1 MARGRLQA
9 TATGGA
15 ERMDYRMTKSTG
27 MVITLHWSK
36 QGKWVERK
44 RDWGNLAS
52 KSCHAERVGE
62 DVWLFPKSVP
72 HTAVHGWLEERLTA
86 ADRAIV
92 AFPHGEKEGASSMS
106 VHTYNV

>member
-1 MARGRLQA
+1 
-9 TATGGA
+9 
-15 ERMDYRMTKSTG
+15 MDYRMTKSTG
-27 MVITLHWSK
+27 MVVTLHWSK

-72 HTAVHGWLEERLTA
+72 HTKVHGWLEERLTA